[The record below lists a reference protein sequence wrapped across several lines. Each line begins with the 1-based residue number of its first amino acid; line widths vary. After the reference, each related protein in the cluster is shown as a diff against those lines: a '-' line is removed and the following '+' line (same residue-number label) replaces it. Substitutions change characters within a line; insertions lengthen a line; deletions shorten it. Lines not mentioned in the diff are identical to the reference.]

1 MMNKLIVPALILA
14 SSILECE
21 CRRLKKSRREF
32 FDVVEEEREFY
43 TRFALLSTS
52 MPLEP
57 PCNIPPQQREA
68 SITAIAASI
77 SGDALIADESAPQG
91 QALDWLINMDALSL
105 CPSDISA
112 VTQRYVI
119 AVIHLATGIESSSS
133 SLSASPEC
141 QWDGVKCIAGVV
153 TELSYEEPLGGF
165 IPEEIGELGGLTYL
179 DIEEANLV
187 GTIPTTIGNLGS
199 LVFLD
204 LNKNSITGSLPDSL
218 YDLSNLQVLDLDN
231 NLLTGTISSDIG
243 DLQNLSFIQME
254 SNLFSGTIPDSLGNL
269 LILQQ
274 ATFDDNQLTGTMPAT
289 VCANRGDGR
298 VGGFLLVLN
307 ADCPPQFTCDCCTVA
322 C

>member
-243 DLQNLSFIQME
+243 DLQNLS
-254 SNLFSGTIPDSLGNL
+254 LFKWNRIYFQEQS
-269 LILQQ
+269 LILWEI
-274 ATFDDNQLTGTMPAT
+274 
-289 VCANRGDGR
+289 C
-298 VGGFLLVLN
+298 
-307 ADCPPQFTCDCCTVA
+307 
-322 C
+322 